1 VIKAPKPGKKSVELR
16 PVARP
21 SRIRRDPLPGAEAD
35 RLARAAWWTSSEW
48 EIRLALAGIT
58 FFALA
63 IAAVVIDLGELVSR

>member
-1 VIKAPKPGKKSVELR
+1 MINGSKPGKKSVELR

-48 EIRLALAGIT
+48 EIRLALAGIA

-63 IAAVVIDLGELVSR
+63 IAAVVIDLGVLMSR

>member
-1 VIKAPKPGKKSVELR
+1 VINGSKPGKKSVELR

-48 EIRLALAGIT
+48 EIRLALAGIA

-63 IAAVVIDLGELVSR
+63 IAAVVIDLGVLMSR